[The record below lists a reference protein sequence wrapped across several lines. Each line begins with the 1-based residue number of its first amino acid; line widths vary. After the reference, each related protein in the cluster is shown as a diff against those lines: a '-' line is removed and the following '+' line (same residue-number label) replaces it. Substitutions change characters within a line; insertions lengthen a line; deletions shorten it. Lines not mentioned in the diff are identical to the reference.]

1 MSTAH
6 AKSDLRELARERR
19 RARWSEASELER
31 RSWAEV
37 VSERVRAHPV
47 VAAAALRGET
57 VASYA
62 SMPGEPPTATL
73 NADLTADGASVLL
86 PVVDPEASG
95 ILAWR
100 RLGSLD
106 NPDGP
111 DNLMV
116 AASSD
121 DHAHAVGQPHPLEPV
136 ADRLVCARSPADL
149 FEHRTRVIVVPALA
163 TDAYGYRVGQG
174 GGYYDRL
181 IAGLRD
187 VGAAQGRLLPR
198 ILAVVW
204 EDELVARVP
213 REAHDALIDEV
224 VTIPA

>member
-1 MSTAH
+1 MSTAD
-6 AKSDLRELARERR
+6 AKSDLREHIRGQRQV
-19 RARWSEASELER
+19 RWAGASNEQR
-31 RSWAEV
+31 QWWAKV

-62 SMPGEPPTATL
+62 SMSGEPPTATL
-73 NADLTADGASVLL
+73 NIELAGDGTTVLL
-86 PVVDPEASG
+86 PVVDPSASG

-100 RLGSLD
+100 RLDSLD

-121 DHAHAVGQPHPLEPV
+121 NHARVAEQPHPLAPV
-136 ADRLVCARSPADL
+136 ADELVCARSPADL
-149 FEHRTRVIVVPALA
+149 FEHRTRVIIVPALA
-163 TDAYGYRVGQG
+163 TDTHGYRLGQG

-187 VGAAQGRLLPR
+187 TGAAQGRLLPR

-204 EDELVARVP
+204 EDELVERIP
-213 REAHDALIDEV
+213 REAHDARIDEV
-224 VTIPA
+224 VTIPT